1 MTALTDAASP
11 SATLHMN
18 MAYTR
23 SLRRWVAAAAL
34 LLAAPIAAGAQ
45 TEFHYQ
51 YGKLTNPFSG
61 TRAYTSIVT
70 VQQASSWA
78 LGDSFVFVDILD
90 DGGADGFNDKNFY
103 GEWYPTLSLGKLSNR
118 VIGGG
123 PVRDVAFIGGINIDG
138 DAKVLKY
145 LPGARLSWDVPGFV
159 FLHTDLTAFI
169 DASSG
174 AARGGAPRTSDS
186 FMFDVSWGAA
196 FDIGRQSF
204 WFTGHAEYI
213 GATTNEFGD
222 AVKGWIL
229 AQPQLGWDVGKAAT
243 GATNQ
248 LFLGVE
254 YQYWRNKF
262 GAANDD
268 NVAQLWVMW
277 RL

>member
-1 MTALTDAASP
+1 MTALTDAARP
-11 SATLHMN
+11 SATLYMN

-23 SLRRWVAAAAL
+23 SLCRGPAGAAL
-34 LLAAPIAAGAQ
+34 ILAVPIAVVAQ

-61 TRAYTSIVT
+61 ERAYTSIVT

-123 PVRDVAFIGGINIDG
+123 PVRDVAFIGGINVDG
-138 DAKVLKY
+138 DANVLKY
-145 LPGARLSWDVPGFV
+145 LPGARISWDVPGFV

-174 AARGGAPRTSDS
+174 AARGGAPGRATALCSTCGWRIRKNS
-186 FMFDVSWGAA
+186 IYRSIFMSREPEPSAKFS
-196 FDIGRQSF
+196 R
-204 WFTGHAEYI
+204 
-213 GATTNEFGD
+213 
-222 AVKGWIL
+222 
-229 AQPQLGWDVGKAAT
+229 
-243 GATNQ
+243 
-248 LFLGVE
+248 
-254 YQYWRNKF
+254 WR
-262 GAANDD
+262 A
-268 NVAQLWVMW
+268 
-277 RL
+277 

>member
-1 MTALTDAASP
+1 MTALTDAARP

-34 LLAAPIAAGAQ
+34 LLAAPIAADAQ

-61 TRAYTSIVT
+61 ERAYTSIVT

-78 LGDSFVFVDILD
+78 LGDSFVFVDILE

-138 DAKVLKY
+138 DANVLKY
-145 LPGARLSWDVPGFV
+145 LPGARISWDVPGFV
-159 FLHTDLTAFI
+159 FLNTDLTAFI

-174 AARGGAPRTSDS
+174 AARGGRR
-186 FMFDVSWGAA
+186 DVYAGDLFSGRPAA
-196 FDIGRQSF
+196 RRWS
-204 WFTGHAEYI
+204 
-213 GATTNEFGD
+213 GAT
-222 AVKGWIL
+222 
-229 AQPQLGWDVGKAAT
+229 P
-243 GATNQ
+243 
-248 LFLGVE
+248 
-254 YQYWRNKF
+254 
-262 GAANDD
+262 
-268 NVAQLWVMW
+268 
-277 RL
+277 